1 MKIKKIYKVKDYRI
15 FRDFSWPASLSE
27 FKDFNLIYG
36 WNGSGKTI
44 LSNIFRDLERNH
56 VSVTGSEFHIETEN
70 GTIKSETLGTATN
83 LPSVRV
89 FNREFVMENVFTS
102 AGDVAPIFVLGEDS
116 VEKQKEI
123 NKLKGQLLEKQKEA
137 NTKQTEVKDAE
148 RDLDFF
154 NIEKAREI
162 KQLLSSSGQNPYN
175 NYDKAEFKNKCQE
188 LKNQNWQAFILNDAA
203 KNTFKKQKEE
213 SPQDKVELVDF
224 SFADIAS
231 LVSRVKG
238 ILSKTVVSAVIERL
252 KNDSEV
258 GDWVAKGLQLHQ
270 EKSAA
275 VCLFCEQTLPK
286 EHLNKLEGHFND
298 EYNRFIADIE
308 VLNRYIEN
316 LIDAA
321 NDLTLPNKAQL
332 YDHLQVEYK
341 SKCDIFEGE
350 RREYI
355 ENLKLLTQKLTEKKK
370 AVFRVIKFDEEIN
383 LPIKTTID
391 ELNEVIEKH
400 NDKSNNFANE
410 VKNARAKLEN
420 SCVAETLAEVLG
432 KENLIESL
440 KSESQKINAE
450 VEKVKTNITDLERD
464 IVGHRRPADELNKD
478 LAAYLGR
485 NELKF
490 ETRENGYQ
498 ITRNSVTADALSESE
513 KTAIAFLYFLKSLKD
528 KNFDL
533 PNGIVVVD
541 DPVSSLDANSL
552 FYAFGFMKER
562 TKEVGQLFIFTH
574 NFCFFRQVKNWFN
587 YINKYKKKLHKEANF
602 YMLQCE
608 GNGGSRCAKITTL
621 DRLLFDYESE
631 YHYLF
636 SLIYQGANLKN
647 EELKLF
653 YHLPNISRRL
663 LEAFLAFRKPTKEG
677 LYEKL
682 GHLDFDNAK
691 KARILRFLQTHSH
704 SGEVDD
710 PEHDISILSETPEV
724 LRDILNLIK
733 SEDKGHFEE
742 MEKAITTTS

>member
-1 MKIKKIYKVKDYRI
+1 M
-15 FRDFSWPASLSE
+15 
-27 FKDFNLIYG
+27 IYG

-56 VSVTGSEFHIETEN
+56 LSVTGSEFHIETEN
-70 GTIKSETLGTATN
+70 GMIKSETLGTATN

-89 FNREFVMENVFTS
+89 FNKEFVMENVFTS

-116 VEKQKEI
+116 VEKQKQI
-123 NKLKGQLLEKQKEA
+123 DKLKGQLLEKQKEA
-137 NTKQTEVKDAE
+137 NTKQTEVEDAE
-148 RDLDFF
+148 GDLDFF
-154 NIEKAREI
+154 NIEKALEI

-188 LKNQNWQAFILNDAA
+188 FKNQDWQAFILNDVA

-224 SFADIAS
+224 SFADIAN
-231 LVSRVKG
+231 LVSRVKV
-238 ILSKTVVSAVIERL
+238 ILYKTVVSAVIERL
-252 KNDSEV
+252 KNDSKV
-258 GDWVAKGLQLHQ
+258 SDWVVKGLKLHQ
-270 EKSAA
+270 EKSAV

-286 EHLNKLEGHFND
+286 GHLNKLEGHFND
-298 EYNRFIADIE
+298 EYNRFIANIE
-308 VLNRYIEN
+308 VLNSYIEN
-316 LIDAA
+316 LIDTA
-321 NDLTLPNKAQL
+321 NNLTLPNKAQL

-350 RREYI
+350 KREYI
-355 ENLKLLTQKLTEKKK
+355 ENLKLLKQKLTEKKK
-370 AVFRVIKFDEEIN
+370 DVFRVTKFDEKIN
-383 LPIKTTID
+383 PPIETTID
-391 ELNEVIEKH
+391 ELQEVIKKH
-400 NDKSNNFANE
+400 NDKSDNFAEE
-410 VKNARAKLEN
+410 VKKARVKLEN
-420 SCVAETLAEVLG
+420 SCVAEALTKVLE
-432 KENLIESL
+432 KEARIESL
-440 KSESQKINAE
+440 KKESQRINAD
-450 VEKVKTNITDLERD
+450 VGRIKTNITNLERD
-464 IVGHRRPADELNKD
+464 IVEHSRPADELNKD

-490 ETRENGYQ
+490 ETREHGYQ

-562 TKEVGQLFIFTH
+562 TKEAGQLFIFTH
-574 NFCFFRQVKNWFN
+574 NFCFFRQVKNWFT
-587 YINKYKKKLHKEANF
+587 YINKYKRRLHKEANF

-608 GNGGSRCAKITTL
+608 GNGESRCAKITPL
-621 DRLLFDYESE
+621 DRLLLDYESE

-636 SLIYQGANLKN
+636 SLVYQGANLKSG
-647 EELKLF
+647 EIELF

-663 LEAFLAFRKPTKEG
+663 LEAFLAFRKPTKES

-682 GHLDFDNAK
+682 EQLDFDNAK

-724 LRDILNLIK
+724 LKDLLDLIK

-742 MEKAITTTS
+742 MEKAITNA